1 MSHLLEVENLTRHF
15 GGLTAVNNLS
25 FTLDEGEIVGLIGP
39 NGAGKT
45 TCFNMLSGA
54 IRPSTGTI
62 RFRGEVISGLKA
74 HQVCKRGLTRTFQV
88 VQPFPEMSVLE
99 NVMIGAFA
107 QYRSRAAAEERSLA
121 VIERI
126 GLRRK
131 VSTLGRELT
140 LLELKRLEIGKALAT
155 EPQLLLLDEV
165 AAGLTPVEIDDILD
179 LVRKLNAEGVS
190 LLIVEHVMKVI
201 MNLSQRIVVLNF
213 GSKIAEGIP
222 TEIAVD
228 PAVLDAYLGDEGYV
242 A

>member
-1 MSHLLEVENLTRHF
+1 
-15 GGLTAVNNLS
+15 
-25 FTLDEGEIVGLIGP
+25 LIGP

-54 IRPSTGTI
+54 IPPSVGTI
-62 RFRGEVISGLKA
+62 RFKGETINGLKA

-88 VQPFPEMSVLE
+88 AQPFPEMSVLE

-107 QYRSRAAAEERSLA
+107 RCRSRSEAEERALA
-121 VIERI
+121 VVDRI
-126 GLRRK
+126 GMRRK
-131 VSTLGRELT
+131 VGKLARELT

-213 GSKIAEGIP
+213 GSKIAEGTP
-222 TEIAVD
+222 AEIAVH

>member
-1 MSHLLEVENLTRHF
+1 MNRLLEVENLTRNF

-25 FTLDEGEIVGLIGP
+25 FTLDQGEIVGLIGP

-45 TCFNMLSGA
+45 TCFNMVSGA
-54 IRPSTGTI
+54 MRPSSGTI
-62 RFRGEVISGLKA
+62 RFNGEVISGLKA

-107 QYRSRAAAEERSLA
+107 RYRSRAVAEERSLA
-121 VIERI
+121 VLERI
-126 GLRRK
+126 GMRRK
-131 VSTLGRELT
+131 ASTLGRELT

-213 GSKIAEGIP
+213 GSKIAEGTP
-222 TEIAVD
+222 
-228 PAVLDAYLGDEGYV
+228 PG
-242 A
+242 